1 MRIYRSSS
9 GLINIFGVRLRAVS
23 VSELYFV
30 SGTDQIGDEEE
41 VILTIVTTVVGLG
54 PGPGRGASSGQHSSE
69 QSRDNGSKCL
79 APQLAD
85 HPVLRLSPCH
95 LSWTSRIDAFN
106 YSLLN

>member
-1 MRIYRSSS
+1 MRIYPSSN
-9 GLINIFGVRLRAVS
+9 GVINIFGVRLRAVS

-54 PGPGRGASSGQHSSE
+54 PGAGHGASSGQHSSE
-69 QSRDNGSKCL
+69 QSGDNGSKCL

-95 LSWTSRIDAFN
+95 LSVDW
-106 YSLLN
+106 